1 MAEKEFKNL
10 SEQIEIMKSKGLT
23 IDDEEKAKVVLLR
36 ENYFFLNGYRYVF
49 MKSVNDKKFV
59 TGATF
64 DELYALFT
72 FDRRFRNIIFKNV
85 LIIENNLKSIISYQ
99 LSKKYGYREKDYL
112 RPESFSLDRK
122 KSRQVND
129 LIHKMKRQV
138 RVNGQKHSATM
149 HYINNYGYVPLWILV
164 KVLSFGI
171 ISEMYTILKPEDQLS
186 IAEYY
191 DLDIHVLENYLA
203 LLANYRNLCAH
214 EDVLFDHRTQRLI
227 DDTKYHEELN
237 IPLMDGEYIYGK
249 NDLFALIIILKQMLS
264 DEEFRLLIYEIGYEL
279 DILDGKIESVPQSKI
294 LDIMGFPNNFRDI
307 IDIEGDINLWE
318 RKSLLLLQ

>member
-1 MAEKEFKNL
+1 MAEKKFKNL
-10 SEQIEIMKSKGLT
+10 SEQIEIMKSKGL
-23 IDDEEKAKVVLLR
+23 IINDEEDAKVILLR
-36 ENYFFLNGYRYVF
+36 ENYFFINGYRYIF
-49 MKSVNDKKFV
+49 MKSKNDKKFV
-59 TGATF
+59 SGATF

-85 LIIENNLKSIISYQ
+85 LIIENNIKSVISYQ
-99 LSKKYGYREKDYL
+99 LSKKYGYRDKDYL

-171 ISEMYTILKPEDQLS
+171 ISEMYSILKPEDQLV
-186 IAEYY
+186 IADYY

-203 LLANYRNLCAH
+203 LLSNYRNLCAH
-214 EDVLFDHRTQRLI
+214 EDILFDNKTQRFI
-227 DDTKYHEELN
+227 DDTKYHKCLD
-237 IPLMDGEYIYGK
+237 IPTMDGEYIYGK

-279 DILDGKIESVPQSKI
+279 DILDGKVESIPQSKI
-294 LDIMGFPNNFRDI
+294 LDAMGFPENFRDI
-307 IDIEGDINLWE
+307 VKIEGDIKL
-318 RKSLLLLQ
+318 